1 MKKTLLFVAAIM
13 TTAVM
18 AKASDIVSESAGVA
32 TVDENNATVF
42 KDVNTDQGILEDR
55 KALFAPPAADAPHD
69 FKYWAGTV
77 GSRLKV
83 TGYAQ
88 AGYNATF
95 NNNSSNTN
103 SFEMRRV
110 ILMVGANIT
119 PQFYAF
125 FMHDF
130 KSGSMQEYYMEYR
143 PCKAFNV
150 RLGQS
155 KREFTME
162 NPMSPTVLES
172 IGPMSQ
178 GVFWLNGFDPLI
190 SNGSGRDMGLTI
202 YGDILG
208 GRLRYVAEVLNG
220 GQINTSDKNTQKNFI
235 GKLEY
240 KILPNLRVGVSGEI
254 GHGYSVASSKYNLTL
269 YNDDTKEGQTYRQ
282 NRWAFSGEWKSKKT
296 GTDYYKN
303 RCASVRAEVLGG
315 MDGSVHTFGAYVS
328 SAIPVYKQL
337 DVVAMVDNFNYDT
350 RKNYL
355 QTNLM
360 AGIQLWLHTKCRL
373 QLQYTYSALS
383 SAHRQLLGKGNSS
396 KIDAQVQV
404 AF

>member
-1 MKKTLLFVAAIM
+1 MKRTLLVAM
-13 TTAVM
+13 TFLSM
-18 AKASDIVSESAGVA
+18 ATIVSAEESD
-32 TVDENNATVF
+32 TF
-42 KDVNTDQGILEDR
+42 KDVNTDQAILEDR
-55 KALFAPPAADAPHD
+55 KPLLGAPAADSQRD
-69 FKYWAGTV
+69 FNYWAGAV

-88 AGYNATF
+88 AGYNATL
-95 NNNSSNTN
+95 NEKVNNTN

-119 PQFYAF
+119 PNFFAF

-143 PCKAFNV
+143 MNKAFNV

-155 KREFTME
+155 KKEFSME

-178 GVFWLNGFDPLI
+178 GVFWLNGYDPLI
-190 SNGSGRDMGLTI
+190 SNGSGRDMGLLI
-202 YGDILG
+202 YGDVLG
-208 GRLRYVAEVLNG
+208 GRLRYAAEVLNG
-220 GQINTSDKNTQKNFI
+220 GQINTSDKNNQKNFV

-240 KILPNLRVGVSGEI
+240 KFLPNLRIGVSGEI
-254 GHGYSVASSKYNLTL
+254 GHGYSVAYSPYNPDL
-269 YNDDTKEGQTYRQ
+269 YDNVAKQGQTYRQ
-282 NRWAFSGEWKSKKT
+282 NRWAFSGEWKSEKT

-303 RCASVRAEVLGG
+303 RCASVRGEVLGG
-315 MDGSVHTFGAYVS
+315 MDGNVHSFGGYVS
-328 SAIPVYKQL
+328 AAIPVYKQL
-337 DVVAMVDNFNYDT
+337 DVVAMVDNYNYNT
-350 RKNYL
+350 KKNYL

-360 AGIQLWLHTKCRL
+360 AGLQVWLHTKCRL
-373 QLQYTYSALS
+373 QLQYTYCALS
-383 SAHRQLLGKGNSS
+383 SAHRADIGKTNCSE
-396 KIDAQVQV
+396 IDAQVQV

>member
-1 MKKTLLFVAAIM
+1 MKRTLLVAM
-13 TTAVM
+13 TFLSM
-18 AKASDIVSESAGVA
+18 ATIVSAEESD
-32 TVDENNATVF
+32 TF
-42 KDVNTDQGILEDR
+42 KDVNTDQAILEDR
-55 KALFAPPAADAPHD
+55 KPLLGAPAADSQRD
-69 FKYWAGTV
+69 FNYWAGAV

-88 AGYNATF
+88 AGYNATL
-95 NNNSSNTN
+95 NEKVNNTN

-119 PQFYAF
+119 PNFFAF

-143 PCKAFNV
+143 MNKAFNV

-155 KREFTME
+155 KKEFSME

-178 GVFWLNGFDPLI
+178 GVFWLNGYDPLI
-190 SNGSGRDMGLTI
+190 SNGSGRDMGLLI
-202 YGDILG
+202 YGDVLG
-208 GRLRYVAEVLNG
+208 GRLRYAAEVLNG
-220 GQINTSDKNTQKNFI
+220 GQINTSDKNNQKNFV

-240 KILPNLRVGVSGEI
+240 KFLPNLRIGVSGEI
-254 GHGYSVASSKYNLTL
+254 GHGYSVAYSPYNPDL
-269 YNDDTKEGQTYRQ
+269 YDNVAKQGQTYRQ
-282 NRWAFSGEWKSKKT
+282 NRWAFSGEWKSEKT

-303 RCASVRAEVLGG
+303 RCASVRGEVLGG
-315 MDGSVHTFGAYVS
+315 MDGNVHSFGGYVS
-328 SAIPVYKQL
+328 AAIPVYKQL
-337 DVVAMVDNFNYDT
+337 DVVAMVDNYNYNT
-350 RKNYL
+350 KKNYL

-360 AGIQLWLHTKCRL
+360 AGLQVWLHTKCRL
-373 QLQYTYSALS
+373 QLQYTYCALS
-383 SAHRQLLGKGNSS
+383 SAHRADIGKTNCS

>member
-1 MKKTLLFVAAIM
+1 MKRTLLVAM
-13 TTAVM
+13 TFLSM
-18 AKASDIVSESAGVA
+18 ATIVSAEESD
-32 TVDENNATVF
+32 TF
-42 KDVNTDQGILEDR
+42 KDVNTDQAILEDR
-55 KALFAPPAADAPHD
+55 KPLLGAPAADSQRD
-69 FKYWAGTV
+69 FNYWAGAV

-88 AGYNATF
+88 AGYNATL
-95 NNNSSNTN
+95 NEKANNTN

-119 PQFYAF
+119 PNFFAF

-143 PCKAFNV
+143 MNKAFNV

-155 KREFTME
+155 KKEFSME

-178 GVFWLNGFDPLI
+178 GVFWLNGYDPLI
-190 SNGSGRDMGLTI
+190 SNGSGRDMGLLI
-202 YGDILG
+202 YGDVLG
-208 GRLRYVAEVLNG
+208 GRLRYAAEVLNG
-220 GQINTSDKNTQKNFI
+220 GQINTSDKNNQKNFV

-240 KILPNLRVGVSGEI
+240 KFLPNLRIGVSGEI
-254 GHGYSVASSKYNLTL
+254 GHGYSVAYSPYNPDL
-269 YNDDTKEGQTYRQ
+269 YDNVAKQGQTYRQ
-282 NRWAFSGEWKSKKT
+282 NRWAFSGEWKSEKT

-303 RCASVRAEVLGG
+303 RCASVRGEVLGG
-315 MDGSVHTFGAYVS
+315 MDGNVHSFGGYVS
-328 SAIPVYKQL
+328 AAIPVYKQL
-337 DVVAMVDNFNYDT
+337 DVVAMVDNYNYNT
-350 RKNYL
+350 KKNYL

-360 AGIQLWLHTKCRL
+360 AGLQVWLHTKCRL
-373 QLQYTYSALS
+373 QLQYTYCALS
-383 SAHRQLLGKGNSS
+383 SAHRADIGKTNCS